1 MLRGFL
7 NRSSF
12 EAEGQ
17 FKRAVHL
24 AFDPICFCSSLKV
37 VQTDVTTCVRFFTH
51 QPHLPT
57 CLSATHSYLSE
68 LPAHYKRVRF
78 ICPLSCRTIG
88 SNRDHKITAQPQL
101 LPTGVLV
108 AHHEGIV
115 IT

>member
-37 VQTDVTTCVRFFTH
+37 VQTDVTTCVRFF
-51 QPHLPT
+51 PHTNRIFPRVCPQRIRTLA
-57 CLSATHSYLSE
+57 SFQRIISE
-68 LPAHYKRVRF
+68 
-78 ICPLSCRTIG
+78 
-88 SNRDHKITAQPQL
+88 
-101 LPTGVLV
+101 
-108 AHHEGIV
+108 
-115 IT
+115 